1 MSYFENSDQVES
13 TWSKI
18 MTECYVNTIFITP
31 EWQGTWWNRFRSD
44 TKPVIEILASDGN
57 TIGILPLLLEGKEAT
72 FSSVVA
78 V

>member
-31 EWQGTWWNRFRSD
+31 QWQGTWWNRIKSD
-44 TKPVIEILASDGN
+44 IKPSIQVLTSGGN
-57 TIGILPLLLEGKEAT
+57 AIGVLPLLVEN
-72 FSSVVA
+72 
-78 V
+78 